1 MKTTAMILAMFAGSV
16 LAADKYY
23 WLPSAKDPAGN
34 FTNAVHWFTYDTG
47 TVSVSPS
54 SLLPGDELHLRNKSG
69 VEDSFS
75 AVLTPGEELRSDISP
90 VFRVPGTGKVFTF
103 DGSGAKWVQTNLTAE
118 SASVYGQSTRFQL
131 MTHGSTAILMSAYSN
146 TRSGVFALDSVKFR
160 LSYAD
165 SSNMFDLDSGTMN
178 FYNPNAT
185 ALSDHTLY
193 FGVSINTGSYF
204 DYRFHPG
211 STFKADSV
219 LVYASATENR
229 ILFAGGS
236 DHYIRKFILRNGSDT
251 VASAVR
257 TRLMLSGEGTKLTI
271 AEIDGGSGAHRHS
284 IEVSD
289 GACLTMNGNIVT
301 KQGMCDTVISGG
313 TVAFSK
319 AASWYTP
326 DVSAAN
332 ATIDASAVGS
342 LSLMQGDFRMKDSR
356 LAAKLLYVRCALSCE
371 GGEIEAE
378 KILGMDGVGTLSGD
392 GTVLRAQ
399 TATDLFVSG
408 LSRLAAGTRGLV
420 IDSDFDIAIPQ
431 SVVNADG
438 VEGKLILTG
447 SGVKTLLG
455 DASSVSRIVVAG
467 GTLVFAEGARAA
479 SELIVTNGAKVAF
492 AGDPSAVGLTGLSC
506 GDDKTAG
513 CLSLT
518 AGQTLAVNGAV
529 EFNRVNI
536 ELADEVENAAWKV
549 VSAAEIA
556 SEDSAAAWAA
566 ALVVS
571 GRDAGRS
578 YAFTS
583 ARAAGGGS
591 EFSLTVNNS
600 LVSPIVALEGD
611 KEMNEAFE
619 FGVNNAQTFDI
630 ASTASLSV
638 AAAIGSGEL
647 VKTGLGLLSLTSADN
662 VFMHGIHLRQGM
674 LSVTSPLA
682 LGGVET
688 APGGFRLAG
697 GTLEVAGSGAY
708 RRPFSVEASAA
719 AVVKNDG
726 DLHLSGFNAVS
737 GCLVKRGAGRL
748 TIEAEN
754 GGRVL
759 LAVSKGTDTDG
770 WDPNPKSAVFNDA
783 GAPPTGGYLGFN
795 VAEGEVV
802 LKGDATTEFREPYG
816 CLIGMQTDSGK
827 VFPSL
832 TVDGATARFTASNG
846 KFHLG
851 GFQQSGQVG
860 RYASLNVVN
869 GGYVYIKSFIAGRAA
884 DAYSYPTT
892 RVDNATLSIDSF
904 RASNSDK
911 VRHTVVLRN
920 QARMYLYATEN
931 WGPVD
936 FDVENSCLQKDS
948 SGNCIVQKFHTA
960 GGSWRFRNGAYLAL
974 SRFETDVKKA
984 FSAEFDGAVWETGGG
999 GKPTFYLCNAEM
1011 YSFKTI
1017 GAGLT
1022 LPVAADKT
1030 VRVARAI
1037 SGAGSLVK
1045 TGAGTLR
1052 FETQGTWNADATEKT
1067 ALADP
1072 VSLAFSGVL
1081 DVREGAVEIDLS
1093 ACRAGGAYCAAA
1105 ESRIDFGGNAL
1116 NAAEF
1121 AGCGTFANASVTD
1134 PVLKPSADGGAPRF
1148 DGVAFS
1154 GTVAVDFGL
1163 DAAPEKKVTLLV
1175 ASFPGGAPSL
1185 AGWRARNDGRN
1196 VKTVFNVADNGVDVV
1211 AVLEPAGMS
1220 IILR

>member
-1 MKTTAMILAMFAGSV
+1 MKISVMILAMLAGTAS
-16 LAADKYY
+16 AATYY

-47 TVSVSPS
+47 TDSVPPS

-75 AVLTPGEELRSDISP
+75 ATLTPGEELRSDISP
-90 VFRVPGTGKVFTF
+90 VFRVPGSGKVFTF
-103 DGSGAKWVQTNLTAE
+103 DGSGAKWVQTNLTAG
-118 SASVYGQSTRFQL
+118 SSKVYGTDTRFRL
-131 MTHGSTAILMSAYSN
+131 RTHDSTPILQSAYSD

-160 LSYAD
+160 LSFAD
-165 SSNMFDLDSGTMN
+165 SSNIFDLDSGTMN

-193 FGVSINTGSYF
+193 FGVRINTGSYF

-219 LVYASATENR
+219 LVYAAAKENR

-236 DHYIRKFILRNGSDT
+236 DHYIRKFMLRNGSDT

-271 AEIDGGSGAHRHS
+271 AEIDGASAAHRHS

-301 KQGMCDTVISGG
+301 RDGMCDTVISGG

-319 AASWYTP
+319 AAAWYTP

-342 LSLMQGDFRMKDSR
+342 LSLRQGDFRMKDSC

-392 GTVLRAQ
+392 GTVLRTQ

-420 IDSDFDIAIPQ
+420 IDSDFDVEIPQ
-431 SVVNADG
+431 NVVNADG
-438 VEGKLILTG
+438 VKGELILTG

-455 DASSVSRIVVAG
+455 DATSVSRIVVAG
-467 GTLVFAEGARAA
+467 GTLIFAEGARAA
-479 SELIVTNGAKVAF
+479 SELIVINGAKVAF
-492 AGDPSAVGLTGLSC
+492 AGDPSAVGLVGLSC

-529 EFNRVNI
+529 ELNRVNI
-536 ELADEVENAAWKV
+536 ELVDEVENAAWKV
-549 VSAAEIA
+549 VSAAAAA

-583 ARAAGGGS
+583 ARAADGGS
-591 EFSLTVNNS
+591 EFSLAVNNS
-600 LVSPIVALEGD
+600 PVSPIVVLEGD

-619 FGVNNAQTFDI
+619 FGANNAQTFDI

-647 VKTGLGLLSLTSADN
+647 VKVGLGLLSLTSADN
-662 VFMHGIHLRQGM
+662 VFMHGIHLQQGM

-682 LGGVET
+682 LGGVES
-688 APGGFRLAG
+688 APGGFRLAD
-697 GTLEVAGSGAY
+697 GTLEILNGGAY
-708 RRPFSVEASAA
+708 ERPFSVEAAGA
-719 AVVKNDG
+719 AVVKNEQELRLC
-726 DLHLSGFNAVS
+726 DLNVVS
-737 GCLVKRGAGRL
+737 GCLIKRGAGQL
-748 TIEAEN
+748 TIEPRA
-754 GGRVL
+754 GSKVK
-759 LAVSKGTDTDG
+759 LAAVHGTDSDG
-770 WDPNPKSAVFNDA
+770 WDPNPMSAVFNDA

-802 LKGDATTEFREPYG
+802 LKGDATTEFSEPYG

-827 VFPSL
+827 IFPSL
-832 TVDGATARFTASNG
+832 TVDGATARFTTSSG

-904 RASNSDK
+904 RASNSEK

-960 GGSWRFRNGAYLAL
+960 GGSWRFGNGSYLAL
-974 SRFETDVKKA
+974 SRFETDVNKP

-999 GKPTFYLCNAEM
+999 AKPTFYLCNAQM
-1011 YSFKTI
+1011 YSFKTA

-1037 SGAGSLVK
+1037 SGAGPLVK

-1093 ACRAGGAYCAAA
+1093 ACRAGGMYRAAA
-1105 ESRIDFGGNAL
+1105 GSSVDFGGNTL
-1116 NAAEF
+1116 NAPEF
-1121 AGCGTFANASVTD
+1121 AGGGAFANASVTD
-1134 PVLKPSADGGAPRF
+1134 PVLKASADGGAPQF
-1148 DGVAFS
+1148 DDVVFS

>member
-47 TVSVSPS
+47 TDSVPPS

-75 AVLTPGEELRSDISP
+75 AALTPGEELRSDISP
-90 VFRVPGTGKVFTF
+90 VFRVPGAGKVFTF

-118 SASVYGQSTRFQL
+118 SASVYGQNTRFRL
-131 MTHGSTAILMSAYSN
+131 MTHGSTAILQSAYSN

-165 SSNMFDLDSGTMN
+165 RSNMFDLDSGTMN

-204 DYRFHPG
+204 DYRFHAG

-219 LVYASATENR
+219 LVYASATNR

-236 DHYIRKFILRNGSDT
+236 DHYIRKFQLRNGSDT
-251 VASAVR
+251 EAGAVR

-271 AEIDGGSGAHRHS
+271 AEIDGQSAAHRHS

-313 TVAFSK
+313 TVTFSK

-326 DVSAAN
+326 DVSAVN

-342 LSLMQGDFRMKDSR
+342 LSLRQGDFRMKDSR
-356 LAAKLLYVRCALSCE
+356 LSAKLLYVRCALSCE

-378 KILGMDGVGTLSGD
+378 KIVGMDGVGTLSGD

-399 TATDLFVSG
+399 TATDVFVSG

-420 IDSDFDIAIPQ
+420 IDSDFDVEIPQ
-431 SVVNADG
+431 NVVNADG
-438 VEGKLILTG
+438 VNGELILTG

-455 DASSVSRIVVAG
+455 DATSVSRIVVAG
-467 GTLVFAEGARAA
+467 GTLIFAEGVRAT
-479 SELIVTNGAKVAF
+479 SELIVINGAKVAF
-492 AGDPSAVGLTGLSC
+492 AGDPSAVGLVGLSC
-506 GDDKTAG
+506 GDAVSAG
-513 CLSLT
+513 CLRFA
-518 AGQTLAVNGAV
+518 AGQSLDVSGAAV
-529 EFNRVNI
+529 FNRVNL
-536 ELADEVENAAWKV
+536 ELSGEVSAGSRNM
-549 VSAAEIA
+549 VSAAQGA
-556 SEDSAAAWAA
+556 SEASAAAWTA
-566 ALVVS
+566 ALVTA
-571 GRDAGRS
+571 GRDAGKS
-578 YAFTS
+578 YTFSVS
-583 ARAAGGGS
+583 APENGGCV
-591 EFSLTVNNS
+591 FKLTVGDS
-600 LVSPIVALEGD
+600 PLSPITVAEGA
-611 KEMNEAFE
+611 KEELSEPFD
-619 FGVNNAQTFDI
+619 FGANNAQTFDI
-630 ASTASLSV
+630 AASASLSV
-638 AAAIGSGEL
+638 SAALGSGEL
-647 VKTGLGLLSLTSADN
+647 VKTGPGLLALASADN
-662 VFMHGIHLRQGM
+662 VFMHGILLREGI
-674 LSVTSPLA
+674 LSAVSPAA

-708 RRPFSVEASAA
+708 RRPFSVEAAGA
-719 AVVKNDG
+719 AVVKNEQELRLC
-726 DLHLSGFNAVS
+726 DLNVAS
-737 GCLVKRGAGRL
+737 GCLIKRGAGQL
-748 TIEAEN
+748 TIEPRA
-754 GGRVL
+754 GSKVK
-759 LAVSKGTDTDG
+759 LAAVHGTDSDG

-802 LKGDATTEFREPYG
+802 LKGDATTEFSEPYG
-816 CLIGMQTDSGK
+816 CLVGMQTDSGK

-832 TVDGATARFTASNG
+832 TVDGATARFTTSSG

-960 GGSWRFRNGAYLAL
+960 GGSWRFGNGSHLAL
-974 SRFETDVKKA
+974 SRFETDVNKP

-999 GKPTFYLCNAEM
+999 AKPTFYLRNAQM
-1011 YSFKTI
+1011 YSFKTA

-1037 SGAGSLVK
+1037 SGAGPLVK

-1105 ESRIDFGGNAL
+1105 ESRIDFSGNAL

-1121 AGCGTFANASVTD
+1121 AGGGTFANASVTD
-1134 PVLKPSADGGAPRF
+1134 PVLKVSADGGAPQF

-1163 DAAPEKKVTLLV
+1163 DAAPEKKMTLVV

-1185 AGWRARNDGRN
+1185 AGWRAINDGRN
-1196 VKTVFNVADNGVDVV
+1196 VKTVFNVADNGVDIV